1 MNSCE
6 HYQELISRLVDGE
19 LSREEHEALM
29 EHMKSCSA
37 CNAMYAVFHDLS
49 DILAEEDEALP
60 EGLHENIMAG
70 VRRSDI
76 VRKNR
81 RMRRLGLRTALTAAA
96 CLVLVLFAAGTIM
109 PRLGA
114 QNVAISSEEATSGSD
129 RCAHL

>member
-49 DILAEEDEALP
+49 DILAEEAS
-60 EGLHENIMAG
+60 ASA
-70 VRRSDI
+70 RR
-76 VRKNR
+76 
-81 RMRRLGLRTALTAAA
+81 
-96 CLVLVLFAAGTIM
+96 
-109 PRLGA
+109 
-114 QNVAISSEEATSGSD
+114 
-129 RCAHL
+129 